1 MARTQNTLIGRTSGS
16 IGGVTFS
23 TWKGINV
30 AKSKATS
37 VADPKTPA
45 QLAQRARMANAVILF
60 KALGAIT
67 NTGFI
72 EGATGKSAYNVFV
85 SQNIKNGSI
94 GSVPGT
100 LLATPAGFITSSG
113 TLDNTS
119 SQMASANASGNTIAL
134 QWDKTVTGNKLST
147 DLVKIVVLD
156 STGAVVAEPQ
166 AVFSR
171 IDSPITISSNRSLV
185 VGETLH
191 AYISF
196 YQQST
201 RKSDDSSYSSQ
212 VVVA

>member
-45 QLAQRARMANAVILF
+45 QIAQRARMANAVILF
-60 KALGAIT
+60 KALGT
-67 NTGFI
+67 TLNTGFI

-94 GSVPGT
+94 SNNPAAVIGT
-100 LLATPAGFITSSG
+100 AENFITSSG
-113 TLDNTS
+113 TLDNTEVTV
-119 SQMASANASGNTIAL
+119 ASASAATDDVTIA
-134 QWDKTVTGNKLST
+134 WDASVLGNKLAT
-147 DLVKIVVLD
+147 DLAKIVIMD
-156 STGAVVAEPQ
+156 ENGAVVGNPNANIARNDGPV
-166 AVFSR
+166 AFDASR
-171 IDSPITISSNRSLV
+171 PLI

-191 AYISF
+191 AYVFF
-196 YQQST
+196 YQSSS
-201 RKSDDSSYSSQ
+201 RKASDSVYRSI
-212 VVVA
+212 VVEA